1 VKRKRR
7 TSELGE
13 MQAVAY
19 VRIGGYPTAAMANTG
34 SPRSVVGREIAER
47 ACGKPTGGPPAH
59 MNIAGHRLT
68 GTIVEFEVEMIECP
82 GRATVKAFV
91 PDAGQKFAKGVLL
104 GMDFL
109 QPAGLHIDAATGE
122 AYCPEKKGVRK

>member
-1 VKRKRR
+1 MKRKHR
-7 TSELGE
+7 TPELEE
-13 MQAVAY
+13 MQAMAY
-19 VRIGGYPTAAMANTG
+19 VRIGGYPTAAMADTG
-34 SPRSVVGREIAER
+34 SPQSVVGREIADR
-47 ACGKPTGGPPAH
+47 ACGKPTGGPSAH

-91 PDAGQKFAKGVLL
+91 PNQGQKFAKGVLL

-122 AYCPEKKGVRK
+122 VYCPEQKRARK

>member
-1 VKRKRR
+1 MKRKRHAP
-7 TSELGE
+7 ELGE

-19 VRIGGYPTAAMANTG
+19 VRIGGYPTAAMADTG

-47 ACGKPTGGPPAH
+47 ACGKPTNLPPAH

-91 PDAGQKFAKGVLL
+91 PDKGQKFAKGVLL

-109 QPAGLHIDAATGE
+109 QPAGLHIDAVTGE
-122 AYCPEKKGVRK
+122 AYCPEKGTRK